1 MDSKEAAEAI
11 INEVSSVISETDPAQ
26 ATAFIDLVAGAQRV
40 FVFGEGRS
48 GLVARAF
55 AMRLMQMGLEA
66 HVVGETTTPSM
77 RPGDVLVA
85 VSGSG
90 ETASTVLFAEN
101 AKKAQGRVAA
111 VLADRHTKLGGIA
124 DILMVIPGRA
134 RTGVGMDSMQM
145 PGSLFEQAAFM
156 FFDAA
161 VTTLVQKRGESYP
174 GMSKRHT
181 NLQ

>member
-1 MDSKEAAEAI
+1 MDFQQAYKAILEELSGALAKVEPERVAKLVEAI
-11 INEVSSVISETDPAQ
+11 E
-26 ATAFIDLVAGAQRV
+26 GAKRV
-40 FVFGEGRS
+40 FVVGAGRS
-48 GLVARAF
+48 GLMVRTF